1 MGEEE
6 PAASLPLAATA
17 GGETDEEG
25 GGEAEGV
32 CDAEAGAGGSGKA
45 VEAALGADRLGGDDG
60 GEEVKVW
67 GEGAGADGIVAG
79 EEKMGE
85 DEDARNSASIEGAR
99 EKQLEGDLKK
109 AIAEERYEDAA
120 RLRDELKNLERDI
133 MASVLDALIHGVER
147 EGHEGEE
154 EGGAGAVAGAAR
166 EEEIRSVL
174 DEVITQVEVIAK
186 VVEQQ
191 LQQMA
196 EEEEV
201 EAEADGEVTRVLA
214 GMLADSGLARPR
226 MKLPPAPTPA
236 ECDEEVRARLAAE
249 EDARILAE
257 VEEAM
262 ETLKSQV
269 EVEVSTQAAVD
280 EVMVWLTGSL
290 AAEEAERVAED
301 AFASAEER
309 VTADKQFEVLEEV
322 LGQEAD
328 AVAAEEAAAAQAA
341 AELLEHVLEEEVREA
356 AMLRV
361 AWAREAA
368 ALSRELEAASELQ
381 AARRA
386 AVLRVAKGKLSKVHA
401 EVVEQEG
408 RVRLMHGIMQ
418 HLDLN
423 LEIATSLQDNHASVP
438 RERASLEPPAPSGIT
453 PLPLH
458 PDRPGSLTRS
468 LLPRAAVYECVHA
481 LAALEDE
488 RTAAA
493 AALRTSQYALDSK
506 SARLASLK
514 THLSAVKQHLKGI
527 DPKLVKAAAEGYTP
541 TSKEGLTALLRDVP
555 ARPLNPKT

>member
-1 MGEEE
+1 M
-6 PAASLPLAATA
+6 
-17 GGETDEEG
+17 
-25 GGEAEGV
+25 
-32 CDAEAGAGGSGKA
+32 
-45 VEAALGADRLGGDDG
+45 EAAVGADRLGGDGG
-60 GEEVKVW
+60 GEDVKGC
-67 GEGAGADGIVAG
+67 GEGVGADGIVAG
-79 EEKMGE
+79 EEKRSAG
-85 DEDARNSASIEGAR
+85 DRNNASDEGAR

-109 AIAEERYEDAA
+109 AIVEERYEDAA

-133 MASVLDALIHGVER
+133 MVSVLDALIDGVER

-154 EGGAGAVAGAAR
+154 EGGAGAVAAAAH

-174 DEVITQVEVIAK
+174 DEVVTQVEVIAK

-191 LQQMA
+191 LQQIA

-236 ECDEEVRARLAAE
+236 ESDEEVRARLAAE

-262 ETLKSQV
+262 EALKSQV

-280 EVMVWLTGSL
+280 EVMVWMTGSL
-290 AAEEAERVAED
+290 AAQEAQSVAED
-301 AFASAEER
+301 EFASAEER

-341 AELLEHVLEEEVREA
+341 AEVLEHVLQEEVREA
-356 AMLRV
+356 AVQRV

-386 AVLRVAKGKLSKVHA
+386 AVLRVAKGKLSTVQA

-423 LEIATSLQDNHASVP
+423 LEIATSLQEKHAAGP
-438 RERASLEPPAPSGIT
+438 RERASLEPPAPSGST
-453 PLPLH
+453 PLH

-468 LLPRAAVYECVHA
+468 LLPRAAVYECVDA

-514 THLSAVKQHLKGI
+514 THLSAIKQHLKGI
-527 DPKLVKAAAEGYTP
+527 DPKLVKAAAEGFTP
-541 TSKEGLTALLRDVP
+541 TSKEGLDS
-555 ARPLNPKT
+555 